1 MQQGAGGGGGK
12 KRKRRNIL
20 DSEAMERLKEE
31 FVLGSFLIM
40 EISCKNKKDIIQ
52 TYQISL
58 HYTKYFLFISDI
70 LDKPKIPSLEKTS
83 IEYIVS
89 NKINYKGKFRTSSS

>member
-52 TYQISL
+52 I
-58 HYTKYFLFISDI
+58 
-70 LDKPKIPSLEKTS
+70 
-83 IEYIVS
+83 
-89 NKINYKGKFRTSSS
+89 

>member
-1 MQQGAGGGGGK
+1 MQQGAGGGGK

-40 EISCKNKKDIIQ
+40 ELSYKNEK
-52 TYQISL
+52 
-58 HYTKYFLFISDI
+58 
-70 LDKPKIPSLEKTS
+70 EKT
-83 IEYIVS
+83 
-89 NKINYKGKFRTSSS
+89 